1 MFKNFLFYFGTGLLT
16 PYFYSQLVE
25 GEISIVLSVI
35 ALILGFVSLY
45 IGKLADKVGVKILF
59 YISVPISMI
68 SASLLHFFIA
78 QIIYGVSIGI
88 IFLLIN
94 IDTSNRKE
102 ESGAKFGKLYFFIQM
117 ASALSIF
124 LGGIISGNHVVIIY
138 VLLLITFLFITAR
151 VINR

>member
-94 IDTSNRKE
+94 MPSLPE
-102 ESGAKFGKLYFFIQM
+102 IQ
-117 ASALSIF
+117 S
-124 LGGIISGNHVVIIY
+124 
-138 VLLLITFLFITAR
+138 
-151 VINR
+151 